1 MEKEYDDFDDFELDE
16 AEIEA
21 FSITRSSFENVIQDE
36 IEEWSKNV
44 EDFEDTEE
52 REIIQEFWKI
62 KGIF

>member
-21 FSITRSSFENVIQDE
+21 FSITRASFENVIQDE

-52 REIIQEFWKI
+52 REIIQEFWKT